1 MSISARRNSL
11 LKSSISIKSIG
22 DTAGSFFK
30 GFRLARKNANEI
42 VENTRESN
50 KFKSTLIR
58 QDNIFFRRRQ
68 ENIRRKDR
76 EDELEASSVQ
86 GAPKT
91 QGAILAKSSRGF
103 LGRILNFIGILLIG
117 WAIENLPKILNGIQ
131 SLIRNITKVG
141 GILGSFVDGVKNIL
155 GGIGT
160 LIGETISKI
169 TGFDF
174 LAGKKEVE
182 DGLESTQTNV
192 LKAQNELAE
201 SANIFSDAENF
212 GLPEPPGF
220 DVPTETTVNAQK
232 DETGTT
238 DPLEKDQLE
247 TSEKEIDSS
256 IEGISNNLSVGE
268 GEEVI
273 EEDNVE
279 GENTSEDNLIEG
291 IATEVGELNAKD
303 PIGKDSGSSSSDTS
317 AVSGEALQDPRDLLR
332 KKQEES
338 IKSKRRRRRRSSFLG
353 TPDSVNNINQR
364 VASNKLDTDPYRGE
378 VVASIEITDEMKAA
392 ALNPVKKDVNVQG
405 QRKSK
410 NTIVIVEKPVE
421 IASSSASG
429 MTSGAKSNIVTQGVN
444 EEKMLLKMQSTST
457 LKYT

>member
-42 VENTRESN
+42 VENTRKSN
-50 KFKSTLIR
+50 QFKSTLIR

-141 GILGSFVDGVKNIL
+141 GILGFFVDGVKNIL

-201 SANIFSDAENF
+201 SANLFSDAENF

-220 DVPTETTVNAQK
+220 DIPSETTVNAQK

-256 IEGISNNLSVGE
+256 IEGISNNLSIGD
-268 GEEVI
+268 GEEVVD
-273 EEDNVE
+273 EDEVQD
-279 GENTSEDNLIEG
+279 ENTSEDNLIEG
-291 IATEVGELNAKD
+291 VATEVGQLNAKD

-338 IKSKRRRRRRSSFLG
+338 IKSKRRRRRGSSFLG

-364 VASNKLDTDPYRGE
+364 VASNKLNTDPYRGE

-392 ALNPVKKDVNVQG
+392 ALNPVKKEVNVQG

-410 NTIVIVEKPVE
+410 NTVVIVEKPVE

-429 MTSGAKSNIVTQGVN
+429 MTSGGKSSIVTQGVN

>member
-22 DTAGSFFK
+22 DTASSFFK

-141 GILGSFVDGVKNIL
+141 GILGFFVDGVKNIL

-160 LIGETISKI
+160 LIGETISKL

-182 DGLESTQTNV
+182 DGLESAQTNV

-201 SANIFSDAENF
+201 SANLFSDPENF

-247 TSEKEIDSS
+247 TSEKEIDTS

-268 GEEVI
+268 GEEVV
-273 EEDNVE
+273 EEDEVQD
-279 GENTSEDNLIEG
+279 ENTSEDNLIEG
-291 IATEVGELNAKD
+291 IATEVGQLNAKD

-338 IKSKRRRRRRSSFLG
+338 IKSKRRRRRGSSFLG

-364 VASNKLDTDPYRGE
+364 VASNKLNTDPYRGE

-392 ALNPVKKDVNVQG
+392 ALNPVKKDINVQG

-429 MTSGAKSNIVTQGVN
+429 MTSGGKSSIVTQGVN

>member
-22 DTAGSFFK
+22 DTASSFFK

-50 KFKSTLIR
+50 QFKSTLIR

-141 GILGSFVDGVKNIL
+141 GILGFFVEGVKNVL

-160 LIGETISKI
+160 LIGETISKL

-174 LAGKKEVE
+174 LGGKKEVE
-182 DGLESTQTNV
+182 DGLESAQTNV

-201 SANIFSDAENF
+201 TANIFSDPENF

-247 TSEKEIDSS
+247 TSEKEIDTS
-256 IEGISNNLSVGE
+256 IEAISNNLSIGD
-268 GEEVI
+268 GEEVVQ
-273 EEDNVE
+273 EDNVQD
-279 GENTSEDNLIEG
+279 ENTSEDNLIEG
-291 IATEVGELNAKD
+291 IATEVGQLNTKD

-353 TPDSVNNINQR
+353 TPDSVKNINER
-364 VASNKLDTDPYRGE
+364 VASNKLNTDTYRGE

-392 ALNPVKKDVNVQG
+392 ALNPVKKEVNLQG

-444 EEKMLLKMQSTST
+444 EEKMLLNMQSTST

>member
-22 DTAGSFFK
+22 DTASSFFK

-141 GILGSFVDGVKNIL
+141 GILGFFVDGVKNIL

-201 SANIFSDAENF
+201 SANLFSDAENF

-256 IEGISNNLSVGE
+256 IESISNNLSIGD
-268 GEEVI
+268 GEEVV
-273 EEDNVE
+273 EEDEVQD
-279 GENTSEDNLIEG
+279 ENTSEDNLIEG

-338 IKSKRRRRRRSSFLG
+338 IKSKRRRRRGSSFLG

-392 ALNPVKKDVNVQG
+392 ALSPVKKEVNVQG

-429 MTSGAKSNIVTQGVN
+429 MTSGGKSSIVTQGVN

>member
-22 DTAGSFFK
+22 DTASSFFK

-141 GILGSFVDGVKNIL
+141 GILGFFVDGVKNIL

-268 GEEVI
+268 GEEVV
-273 EEDNVE
+273 EEDDVQD
-279 GENTSEDNLIEG
+279 ENTSEDNLIEG
-291 IATEVGELNAKD
+291 IATEVGQLNAKD

-338 IKSKRRRRRRSSFLG
+338 IKSKRRRRRGSSFLG
-353 TPDSVNNINQR
+353 TPDSVKNINQR
-364 VASNKLDTDPYRGE
+364 VASSKLDTDTYRGE

>member
-22 DTAGSFFK
+22 DTANSFFK

-141 GILGSFVDGVKNIL
+141 GILGFFVDGVKNIL

-192 LKAQNELAE
+192 LKAQKELAE
-201 SANIFSDAENF
+201 SANLFSDAENF

-256 IEGISNNLSVGE
+256 IESISNNLSIGD
-268 GEEVI
+268 GEEVV
-273 EEDNVE
+273 EEDEVQD
-279 GENTSEDNLIEG
+279 ENTSEDNLIEG

-338 IKSKRRRRRRSSFLG
+338 IKSKRRRRRGSSFLG

-392 ALNPVKKDVNVQG
+392 ALSPVKKEVNVQG

-429 MTSGAKSNIVTQGVN
+429 MTSGGKSSIVTQGVN

>member
-22 DTAGSFFK
+22 DTANSFFK

-50 KFKSTLIR
+50 QFKSTLIR

-141 GILGSFVDGVKNIL
+141 GILGFFVDGVKNIL

-160 LIGETISKI
+160 LIGETISKL

-182 DGLESTQTNV
+182 DGLESAQTNV

-201 SANIFSDAENF
+201 SANLFSDAENF

-238 DPLEKDQLE
+238 DPLEKDQIE

-256 IEGISNNLSVGE
+256 IEGISNNLSIGD
-268 GEEVI
+268 GEEVV
-273 EEDNVE
+273 EEDEVQD
-279 GENTSEDNLIEG
+279 ENTSEDNLIEG

-338 IKSKRRRRRRSSFLG
+338 IKSKRRRRRGSSFLG

-364 VASNKLDTDPYRGE
+364 VASNKLDTDAYRGE

-392 ALNPVKKDVNVQG
+392 ALNPVKKEVNVQG

-410 NTIVIVEKPVE
+410 NTVVIVEKPVE

-429 MTSGAKSNIVTQGVN
+429 MTSGGKSSIVTQGVN

>member
-22 DTAGSFFK
+22 DTANSFFK

-50 KFKSTLIR
+50 QFKSTLIR

-141 GILGSFVDGVKNIL
+141 GILGFFVEGVKNVL

-160 LIGETISKI
+160 LIGETISKL

-174 LAGKKEVE
+174 LGGKKEVE
-182 DGLESTQTNV
+182 DGLESAQTNV

-201 SANIFSDAENF
+201 SANLFSDAENF

-232 DETGTT
+232 DETGAT

-247 TSEKEIDSS
+247 TSEKEIDTS
-256 IEGISNNLSVGE
+256 IEDISNNLSIGD
-268 GEEVI
+268 GDEVVQ
-273 EEDNVE
+273 EDNVQD
-279 GENTSEDNLIEG
+279 ENTSEDNLIEG
-291 IATEVGELNAKD
+291 IATEVGQLNTKD

-353 TPDSVNNINQR
+353 TPDSVKNINER
-364 VASNKLDTDPYRGE
+364 VASNKLNTDTYRGE

-392 ALNPVKKDVNVQG
+392 ALNPVKKEVNLQG

-444 EEKMLLKMQSTST
+444 EEKMLLNMQSTST

>member
-22 DTAGSFFK
+22 DTASSFFK

-117 WAIENLPKILNGIQ
+117 WAVENLPKILNGIQ

-141 GILGSFVDGVKNIL
+141 GILGFFVDGVKNIL

-160 LIGETISKI
+160 LIGETISKL

-182 DGLESTQTNV
+182 DGLESAQTNV

-201 SANIFSDAENF
+201 SANLFSDAENF

-247 TSEKEIDSS
+247 TSEKEIDTS

-268 GEEVI
+268 GEEVV
-273 EEDNVE
+273 EEDEVQD
-279 GENTSEDNLIEG
+279 ENTSEDNLIEG
-291 IATEVGELNAKD
+291 IATEVGQLNAKD

-338 IKSKRRRRRRSSFLG
+338 IKSKRRRRRGSSFLG
-353 TPDSVNNINQR
+353 TPDSVKNINQR
-364 VASNKLDTDPYRGE
+364 VASSKLDTDTYRGE

-392 ALNPVKKDVNVQG
+392 ALSPVKKDVNVQG

>member
-22 DTAGSFFK
+22 DTASSFFK

-141 GILGSFVDGVKNIL
+141 GILGFFVDGVKNIL

-160 LIGETISKI
+160 LIGETISKL

-182 DGLESTQTNV
+182 DGLESAQTNV

-201 SANIFSDAENF
+201 SANLFSDPENF

-220 DVPTETTVNAQK
+220 DIPSETTVNAQK

-247 TSEKEIDSS
+247 TSEKEIDTS

-268 GEEVI
+268 GEEVV
-273 EEDNVE
+273 EEDEVQD
-279 GENTSEDNLIEG
+279 ENTSEDNLIEG
-291 IATEVGELNAKD
+291 IATEVGQLNAKD

-338 IKSKRRRRRRSSFLG
+338 IKSKRRRRRGSSFLG
-353 TPDSVNNINQR
+353 TPDSVKNINQR
-364 VASNKLDTDPYRGE
+364 VASSKLDTDTYRGE

>member
-22 DTAGSFFK
+22 DTASSFFK

-141 GILGSFVDGVKNIL
+141 GILGFFVDGVKNIL

-160 LIGETISKI
+160 LIGETISKL

-182 DGLESTQTNV
+182 DGLESAQTNV

-201 SANIFSDAENF
+201 SANLFSDAENF

-247 TSEKEIDSS
+247 TSEKEIDSN
-256 IEGISNNLSVGE
+256 IETISNNLSIGD
-268 GEEVI
+268 GEEVV
-273 EEDNVE
+273 EEDEVQD
-279 GENTSEDNLIEG
+279 ENTSEDNLIEG

-338 IKSKRRRRRRSSFLG
+338 IKSKRRRRRGSSFLG

-364 VASNKLDTDPYRGE
+364 VASNKLDTDTYRGE

-392 ALNPVKKDVNVQG
+392 ALIPVKKEVNVQG

-410 NTIVIVEKPVE
+410 NTVVIVEKPVE
-421 IASSSASG
+421 IASSSVSG
-429 MTSGAKSNIVTQGVN
+429 MTSGGKSSIVTQGVN

>member
-22 DTAGSFFK
+22 DTASSFFK

-141 GILGSFVDGVKNIL
+141 GILGFFVDGVKNIL

-160 LIGETISKI
+160 LIGETISKL

-182 DGLESTQTNV
+182 DGLESAQTNV

-201 SANIFSDAENF
+201 SANLFSDAENF

-220 DVPTETTVNAQK
+220 DIPTETTVNAQK

-238 DPLEKDQLE
+238 DPLEKDQIE

-268 GEEVI
+268 GEEVV
-273 EEDNVE
+273 EEDDDQD
-279 GENTSEDNLIEG
+279 ENTSEDNLIEG
-291 IATEVGELNAKD
+291 IATEVGQLNAKD

-338 IKSKRRRRRRSSFLG
+338 IKSKRRRRRGSSFLG
-353 TPDSVNNINQR
+353 TPDSVKNINQR
-364 VASNKLDTDPYRGE
+364 VASSKLDTDTYRGE

>member
-22 DTAGSFFK
+22 DTASSFFK

-141 GILGSFVDGVKNIL
+141 GILGFFVDGVKNIL

-182 DGLESTQTNV
+182 DGLESAQTNV

-201 SANIFSDAENF
+201 SANLFSDAENF

-220 DVPTETTVNAQK
+220 DIPTETTVNAQK

-247 TSEKEIDSS
+247 TSEKEIDTS

-268 GEEVI
+268 GEEVV
-273 EEDNVE
+273 EEDNQD
-279 GENTSEDNLIEG
+279 ENTSEDNLIEG
-291 IATEVGELNAKD
+291 VATEVGQLNAKD

-338 IKSKRRRRRRSSFLG
+338 IKSKRRRRRGSSFLG
-353 TPDSVNNINQR
+353 TPDSVKNINQR
-364 VASNKLDTDPYRGE
+364 VSSSKLDTDTYRGE

>member
-22 DTAGSFFK
+22 DTANSFFK

-182 DGLESTQTNV
+182 DGLESAQTNV

-201 SANIFSDAENF
+201 SANLFSDAENF

-256 IEGISNNLSVGE
+256 IEGISNNLSIGD
-268 GEEVI
+268 GEEVV
-273 EEDNVE
+273 EEDEVQD
-279 GENTSEDNLIEG
+279 ENTSEDNLIEG

-338 IKSKRRRRRRSSFLG
+338 IKSKRRRRRGSSFLG

-392 ALNPVKKDVNVQG
+392 ALSPVKKEVNVQG

-429 MTSGAKSNIVTQGVN
+429 MTSGGKSSIVTQGVN

>member
-30 GFRLARKNANEI
+30 GFRLARKNADEI

-212 GLPEPPGF
+212 GLPKPPGF

-303 PIGKDSGSSSSDTS
+303 PIGKDSGSSSPDTS

-364 VASNKLDTDPYRGE
+364 VASNKLNTDPYRGE

-392 ALNPVKKDVNVQG
+392 ALNPVKKEVNVQG

-410 NTIVIVEKPVE
+410 NTVVIVEKPVE

-429 MTSGAKSNIVTQGVN
+429 MTSGGKSSIVTQGVN

>member
-22 DTAGSFFK
+22 DTASSFFK

-141 GILGSFVDGVKNIL
+141 GILGFFVDGVKNIL

-160 LIGETISKI
+160 LIGETISKL

-192 LKAQNELAE
+192 LKAQKELAE
-201 SANIFSDAENF
+201 SANLFSDAENF

-256 IEGISNNLSVGE
+256 IESISNNLSIGD
-268 GEEVI
+268 GEEVV
-273 EEDNVE
+273 EEDEVQD
-279 GENTSEDNLIEG
+279 ENTSEDNLIEG

-338 IKSKRRRRRRSSFLG
+338 IKSKRRRRRGSSFLG

-364 VASNKLDTDPYRGE
+364 VASNKLNTDPYRGE

-392 ALNPVKKDVNVQG
+392 ALNPVKKDINVQG

-429 MTSGAKSNIVTQGVN
+429 MTSGGKSSIVTQGVN

>member
-22 DTAGSFFK
+22 DTASSFFK

-141 GILGSFVDGVKNIL
+141 GILGFFVDGVKNIL

-160 LIGETISKI
+160 LIGETISKL

-182 DGLESTQTNV
+182 DGLESAQTNV

-212 GLPEPPGF
+212 GLPKPPGF

-247 TSEKEIDSS
+247 TSEKEIDTS

-268 GEEVI
+268 GEEVV
-273 EEDNVE
+273 EEDEVQD
-279 GENTSEDNLIEG
+279 ENTSEDNLIEG
-291 IATEVGELNAKD
+291 IATEVGQLNAKD

-338 IKSKRRRRRRSSFLG
+338 IKSKRRRRRGSSFLG

-364 VASNKLDTDPYRGE
+364 VASNKLNTDPYRGE

-392 ALNPVKKDVNVQG
+392 ALNPVKKDINVQG

>member
-30 GFRLARKNANEI
+30 GFRLARKNADEI

-141 GILGSFVDGVKNIL
+141 GILGFFVDGVKNIL

-192 LKAQNELAE
+192 LKAQKELAE
-201 SANIFSDAENF
+201 SANLFSDAENF

-338 IKSKRRRRRRSSFLG
+338 IKSKRRRRRGSSFLG

-392 ALNPVKKDVNVQG
+392 ALSPVKKEVNVQG

-410 NTIVIVEKPVE
+410 NTVVIVEKPVE

-429 MTSGAKSNIVTQGVN
+429 MTSGGKSSIVTQGVN

>member
-22 DTAGSFFK
+22 DTASSFFK

-141 GILGSFVDGVKNIL
+141 GILGFFVDGVKNIL

-160 LIGETISKI
+160 LIGETISKL

-182 DGLESTQTNV
+182 DGLESAQTNV

-201 SANIFSDAENF
+201 SANLFSDPENF

-247 TSEKEIDSS
+247 TSEKEIDTS

-268 GEEVI
+268 GEEVV
-273 EEDNVE
+273 EEDDVQD
-279 GENTSEDNLIEG
+279 ENTSEDNLIEG
-291 IATEVGELNAKD
+291 IATEVGQLNAKD

-338 IKSKRRRRRRSSFLG
+338 IKSKRRRRRGSSFLG
-353 TPDSVNNINQR
+353 TPDSVKNINQR
-364 VASNKLDTDPYRGE
+364 VASSKLDTDTYRGE

-392 ALNPVKKDVNVQG
+392 ALNPVKKEINVQG

>member
-22 DTAGSFFK
+22 DTASSFFK

-117 WAIENLPKILNGIQ
+117 WAVENLPKILNGIQ

-141 GILGSFVDGVKNIL
+141 GILGFFVDGVKNIL

-160 LIGETISKI
+160 LIGETISKL

-182 DGLESTQTNV
+182 DGLECAQTNV

-201 SANIFSDAENF
+201 SANLFSDPENF

-247 TSEKEIDSS
+247 TSEKEIDTS

-268 GEEVI
+268 GEEVV
-273 EEDNVE
+273 EEDDVQD
-279 GENTSEDNLIEG
+279 ENTSEDNLIEG
-291 IATEVGELNAKD
+291 IATEVGQLNAKD

-338 IKSKRRRRRRSSFLG
+338 IKSKRRRRRGSSFLG

-364 VASNKLDTDPYRGE
+364 VASSKLDTDTYRGE

-392 ALNPVKKDVNVQG
+392 ALNPVKKDINVQG

>member
-22 DTAGSFFK
+22 DTASSFFK

-141 GILGSFVDGVKNIL
+141 GILGFFVDGVKNIL

-160 LIGETISKI
+160 LIGETISKL

-232 DETGTT
+232 DETGAT

-247 TSEKEIDSS
+247 TSEKEIDTS

-268 GEEVI
+268 GEEVV
-273 EEDNVE
+273 EEDDVQD
-279 GENTSEDNLIEG
+279 ENTSEDNLIEG
-291 IATEVGELNAKD
+291 IATEVGQLNAKD

-338 IKSKRRRRRRSSFLG
+338 IKSKRRRRRGSSFLG
-353 TPDSVNNINQR
+353 TPDSVKNINQR
-364 VASNKLDTDPYRGE
+364 VASSKLDTDTYRGE

>member
-22 DTAGSFFK
+22 DTANSFFK

-50 KFKSTLIR
+50 QFKSTLIR

-160 LIGETISKI
+160 LIGETISKL

-182 DGLESTQTNV
+182 DGLESAQTNV

-201 SANIFSDAENF
+201 SANLFSDAENF

-238 DPLEKDQLE
+238 DPLEKDQIE

-338 IKSKRRRRRRSSFLG
+338 IKSKRRRRRGSSFLG

-392 ALNPVKKDVNVQG
+392 ALNPVKKEVNVQG

-410 NTIVIVEKPVE
+410 NTVVIVEKPVE

-429 MTSGAKSNIVTQGVN
+429 MTSGGKSSIVTQGVN

>member
-22 DTAGSFFK
+22 DTASSFFK

-141 GILGSFVDGVKNIL
+141 GILGFFVDGVKNIL

-182 DGLESTQTNV
+182 DGLESAQTNV

-201 SANIFSDAENF
+201 SANLFSDAENF

-220 DVPTETTVNAQK
+220 DIPTETTVNAQK

-238 DPLEKDQLE
+238 DPLEKDQIE

-268 GEEVI
+268 GEEVV
-273 EEDNVE
+273 EEDDDQD
-279 GENTSEDNLIEG
+279 ENTSEDNLIEG
-291 IATEVGELNAKD
+291 IATEVGQLNAKD

-338 IKSKRRRRRRSSFLG
+338 IKSKRRRRRGSSFLG
-353 TPDSVNNINQR
+353 TPDSVKNINQR
-364 VASNKLDTDPYRGE
+364 VASSKLDTDTYRGE

>member
-22 DTAGSFFK
+22 DTASSFFK

-141 GILGSFVDGVKNIL
+141 GILGFFVDGVKNIL

-182 DGLESTQTNV
+182 DGLESAQTNV

-201 SANIFSDAENF
+201 SANLFSDAENF

-220 DVPTETTVNAQK
+220 DIPTETTVNAQK

-247 TSEKEIDSS
+247 TSEKEIDTS

-268 GEEVI
+268 GEEVV
-273 EEDNVE
+273 EEDNQD
-279 GENTSEDNLIEG
+279 ENTSEDNLIEG
-291 IATEVGELNAKD
+291 VATEVGQLNAKD

-338 IKSKRRRRRRSSFLG
+338 IKSKRRRRRGSSFLG
-353 TPDSVNNINQR
+353 TPDSVKNINQR
-364 VASNKLDTDPYRGE
+364 VASSKLDTDTYRGE

-392 ALNPVKKDVNVQG
+392 ALNPVKKEVNVQG

>member
-22 DTAGSFFK
+22 DTASSFFK

-141 GILGSFVDGVKNIL
+141 GILGFFVDGVKNIL

-160 LIGETISKI
+160 LIGETISKL

-182 DGLESTQTNV
+182 DGLESAQTNV

-201 SANIFSDAENF
+201 SANLFSDAENF

-247 TSEKEIDSS
+247 TSEKEIDTS

-268 GEEVI
+268 GEEVV
-273 EEDNVE
+273 EEDEVQD
-279 GENTSEDNLIEG
+279 ENTSEDNLIEG

-338 IKSKRRRRRRSSFLG
+338 IKSKRRRRRGSSFLG

>member
-30 GFRLARKNANEI
+30 GFRLARKNADEI

-50 KFKSTLIR
+50 QFKSTLIR

-141 GILGSFVDGVKNIL
+141 GILGFFVDGVKNIL

-182 DGLESTQTNV
+182 DGLESAQTNV

-201 SANIFSDAENF
+201 SANLFSDAENF

-268 GEEVI
+268 EEEVI
-273 EEDNVE
+273 EDDNVE
-279 GENTSEDNLIEG
+279 GENTEDNLIEG
-291 IATEVGELNAKD
+291 IATEVGQLNAKD
-303 PIGKDSGSSSSDTS
+303 PIGKDGGSSSSDTS

-338 IKSKRRRRRRSSFLG
+338 IKSKRRRRRGSSFLG

-392 ALNPVKKDVNVQG
+392 ALSPVKKEVNVQG

-410 NTIVIVEKPVE
+410 NTVVIVEKPVE

-429 MTSGAKSNIVTQGVN
+429 MTSGGKSSIVTQGVN

>member
-22 DTAGSFFK
+22 DTANSFFK

-192 LKAQNELAE
+192 LKAQKELAE
-201 SANIFSDAENF
+201 SANLFSDAENF

-256 IEGISNNLSVGE
+256 IESISNNLSIGD
-268 GEEVI
+268 GEEVV
-273 EEDNVE
+273 EEDEVQD
-279 GENTSEDNLIEG
+279 ENTSEDNLIEG

-338 IKSKRRRRRRSSFLG
+338 IKSKRRRRRGSSFLG

-429 MTSGAKSNIVTQGVN
+429 MTSGGKSSIVTQGVN

>member
-22 DTAGSFFK
+22 DTASSFFK

-141 GILGSFVDGVKNIL
+141 GILGFFVDGVKNIL

-192 LKAQNELAE
+192 LKAQKELAE
-201 SANIFSDAENF
+201 SANLFSDAENF

-256 IEGISNNLSVGE
+256 IESISNNLSIGD
-268 GEEVI
+268 GEEVV
-273 EEDNVE
+273 EEDEVQD
-279 GENTSEDNLIEG
+279 ENTSEDNLIEG
-291 IATEVGELNAKD
+291 IATEVGQLNAKD

-338 IKSKRRRRRRSSFLG
+338 IKSKRRRRRGSSFLG

>member
-22 DTAGSFFK
+22 DTANSFFK

-50 KFKSTLIR
+50 QFKSTLIR

-182 DGLESTQTNV
+182 DGLESAQTNV

-201 SANIFSDAENF
+201 SANLFSDAENF

-238 DPLEKDQLE
+238 DPLEKDQIE

-256 IEGISNNLSVGE
+256 IEGISNNLSIGD
-268 GEEVI
+268 GEEVV
-273 EEDNVE
+273 EEDEVQD
-279 GENTSEDNLIEG
+279 ENTSEDNLIEG

-338 IKSKRRRRRRSSFLG
+338 IKSKRRRRRGSSFLG

>member
-22 DTAGSFFK
+22 DTANSFFK

-50 KFKSTLIR
+50 QFKSTLIR

-141 GILGSFVDGVKNIL
+141 GILGFFVEGVKNVL

-160 LIGETISKI
+160 LIGETISKL

-174 LAGKKEVE
+174 LGGKKEVE
-182 DGLESTQTNV
+182 DGLESAQTNV

-201 SANIFSDAENF
+201 SANLFSDAENF

-247 TSEKEIDSS
+247 TSEKEIDTS
-256 IEGISNNLSVGE
+256 IEDISNNLSIGD
-268 GEEVI
+268 GDEVVQ
-273 EEDNVE
+273 EDNVQD
-279 GENTSEDNLIEG
+279 ENTSEDNLIEG
-291 IATEVGELNAKD
+291 IATEVGQLNTKD

-353 TPDSVNNINQR
+353 TPDSVKNINER
-364 VASNKLDTDPYRGE
+364 VASNKLNTDTYRGE

-392 ALNPVKKDVNVQG
+392 ALNPVKKEVNLQG

-444 EEKMLLKMQSTST
+444 EEKMLLNMQSTST

>member
-22 DTAGSFFK
+22 DTASSFFK

-141 GILGSFVDGVKNIL
+141 GILGFFVDGVKNIL

-160 LIGETISKI
+160 LIGETISKL

-182 DGLESTQTNV
+182 DGLESAQTNV

-201 SANIFSDAENF
+201 SANLFSDPENF

-247 TSEKEIDSS
+247 TSEKEIDTS

-268 GEEVI
+268 GEEVV
-273 EEDNVE
+273 EEDDVQD
-279 GENTSEDNLIEG
+279 ENTSEDNLIEG
-291 IATEVGELNAKD
+291 IATEVGQLNAKD

-338 IKSKRRRRRRSSFLG
+338 IKSKRRRRRGSSFLG
-353 TPDSVNNINQR
+353 TPDSVKNINQR
-364 VASNKLDTDPYRGE
+364 VASSKLDTDTYRGE

>member
-22 DTAGSFFK
+22 DTANSFFK

-50 KFKSTLIR
+50 QFKSTLIR

-141 GILGSFVDGVKNIL
+141 GILGFFVDGVKNIL

-160 LIGETISKI
+160 LIGETISKL

-182 DGLESTQTNV
+182 DGLESAQTNV

-201 SANIFSDAENF
+201 SANLFSDAENF

-238 DPLEKDQLE
+238 DPLEKDQIE

-256 IEGISNNLSVGE
+256 IEGISNNLSIGD
-268 GEEVI
+268 GEEVV
-273 EEDNVE
+273 EEDEVQD
-279 GENTSEDNLIEG
+279 ENTSEDNLIEG

-338 IKSKRRRRRRSSFLG
+338 IKSKRRRRRGSSFLG

-364 VASNKLDTDPYRGE
+364 VASNKLDTDAYRGE

-392 ALNPVKKDVNVQG
+392 ALNPVKKEVNVQG

-410 NTIVIVEKPVE
+410 NTVVIVEKPVE

>member
-22 DTAGSFFK
+22 DTANSFFK

-50 KFKSTLIR
+50 QFKSTLIR
-58 QDNIFFRRRQ
+58 QYNIFFRRRQ

-141 GILGSFVDGVKNIL
+141 GILGFFVEGVKNVL

-160 LIGETISKI
+160 LIGETISKL

-174 LAGKKEVE
+174 LGGKKEVE
-182 DGLESTQTNV
+182 DGLESAQTNV

-201 SANIFSDAENF
+201 SANLFSDAENF

-232 DETGTT
+232 DETGAT

-247 TSEKEIDSS
+247 TSEKEIDTS
-256 IEGISNNLSVGE
+256 IEDISNNLSIGD
-268 GEEVI
+268 GDEVVQ
-273 EEDNVE
+273 EDNVQD
-279 GENTSEDNLIEG
+279 ENTSEDNLIEG
-291 IATEVGELNAKD
+291 IATEVGQLNTKD

-353 TPDSVNNINQR
+353 TPDSVKNINER
-364 VASNKLDTDPYRGE
+364 VASNKLNTDTYRGE

-392 ALNPVKKDVNVQG
+392 ALNPVKKEVNLQG

-444 EEKMLLKMQSTST
+444 EEKMLLNMQSTST

>member
-22 DTAGSFFK
+22 DTASSFFK

-141 GILGSFVDGVKNIL
+141 GILGFFVDGVKNIL

-160 LIGETISKI
+160 LIGETISKL

-182 DGLESTQTNV
+182 DGLESAQTNV

-238 DPLEKDQLE
+238 DPLEKDQIE

-268 GEEVI
+268 GEEVV
-273 EEDNVE
+273 EEDDDQD
-279 GENTSEDNLIEG
+279 ENTSEDNLIEG
-291 IATEVGELNAKD
+291 VATEVGQLNAKD

-338 IKSKRRRRRRSSFLG
+338 IKSKRRRRRGSSFLG

-364 VASNKLDTDPYRGE
+364 VASNKLNTDPYRGE

-392 ALNPVKKDVNVQG
+392 ALNPVKKDINVQG

-429 MTSGAKSNIVTQGVN
+429 MTSGGKSSIVTQGVN

>member
-22 DTAGSFFK
+22 DTANSFFK

-141 GILGSFVDGVKNIL
+141 GILGFFVDGVKNIL

-192 LKAQNELAE
+192 LKAQKELAE
-201 SANIFSDAENF
+201 SANLFSDAENF

-256 IEGISNNLSVGE
+256 IEGISNNLSIGD
-268 GEEVI
+268 GEEVV
-273 EEDNVE
+273 EEDEVQD
-279 GENTSEDNLIEG
+279 ENTSEDNLIEG

-338 IKSKRRRRRRSSFLG
+338 IKSKRRRRRGSSFLG

-392 ALNPVKKDVNVQG
+392 ALSPVKKEVNVQG

-429 MTSGAKSNIVTQGVN
+429 MTSGGKSSIVTQGVN

>member
-22 DTAGSFFK
+22 DTASSFFK

-141 GILGSFVDGVKNIL
+141 GILGFFVDGVKNIL

-182 DGLESTQTNV
+182 DGLESAQTNV

-238 DPLEKDQLE
+238 DPLEKDQIE

-268 GEEVI
+268 GEEVV
-273 EEDNVE
+273 EEDEVQD
-279 GENTSEDNLIEG
+279 ENTSEDNLIEG

-338 IKSKRRRRRRSSFLG
+338 IKSKRRRRRGSSFLG

-364 VASNKLDTDPYRGE
+364 VASNKLNTDPYRGE

-392 ALNPVKKDVNVQG
+392 ALSPVKKEVNVQG

>member
-22 DTAGSFFK
+22 DTANSFFK

-192 LKAQNELAE
+192 LKAQKELAE
-201 SANIFSDAENF
+201 SANLFSDAENF

-256 IEGISNNLSVGE
+256 IESISNNLSIGD
-268 GEEVI
+268 GEEVV
-273 EEDNVE
+273 EEDEVQD
-279 GENTSEDNLIEG
+279 ENTSEDNLIEG

-338 IKSKRRRRRRSSFLG
+338 IKSKRRRRRGSSFLG

-392 ALNPVKKDVNVQG
+392 ALNPVKKDINVQG

-429 MTSGAKSNIVTQGVN
+429 MTSGGKSSIVTQGVN

>member
-22 DTAGSFFK
+22 DTASSFFK

-141 GILGSFVDGVKNIL
+141 GILGFFVDGVKNIL

-160 LIGETISKI
+160 LIGETISKL

-182 DGLESTQTNV
+182 DGLESAQTNV

-201 SANIFSDAENF
+201 SANLFSDPENF

-220 DVPTETTVNAQK
+220 DVPSETTVNAQK

-247 TSEKEIDSS
+247 TSEKEIDTS

-268 GEEVI
+268 GEEVV
-273 EEDNVE
+273 EEDDVQD
-279 GENTSEDNLIEG
+279 ENTSEDNLIEG
-291 IATEVGELNAKD
+291 IATEVGQLNAKD

-338 IKSKRRRRRRSSFLG
+338 IKSKRRRRRGSSFLG

-364 VASNKLDTDPYRGE
+364 VASNKLNTDPYRGE

-392 ALNPVKKDVNVQG
+392 ALNPVKKDINVQG

-429 MTSGAKSNIVTQGVN
+429 MTSGGKSSIVTQGVN

>member
-22 DTAGSFFK
+22 DTASSFFK

-141 GILGSFVDGVKNIL
+141 GILGFFVDGVKNIL

-182 DGLESTQTNV
+182 DGLESAQTNV

-212 GLPEPPGF
+212 GLPKPPGF

-238 DPLEKDQLE
+238 DPLEKDQIE

-268 GEEVI
+268 GEEVV
-273 EEDNVE
+273 EEDEVQD
-279 GENTSEDNLIEG
+279 ENTSEDNLIEG

-338 IKSKRRRRRRSSFLG
+338 IKSKRRRRRGSSFLG
-353 TPDSVNNINQR
+353 TPDSVKNINQR
-364 VASNKLDTDPYRGE
+364 VASSKLDTNTYRGE